1 MAPGA
6 GGGLLSL
13 AGARPEALPAAG
25 GPRLR
30 REAEARLPTR
40 FGEFRVVA
48 YRDAADGRA
57 HLALV
62 AGEVR
67 GRGRVFAHIH
77 RSCLLG
83 EAFGSL
89 GCGCGALL
97 EGAMQR
103 AQREGRGVIAYVA
116 RGGGASASGAG
127 CPKDGE
133 SACAVGAA
141 IFEDLG
147 LRSVRLLPV
156 GEVLGS

>member
-1 MAPGA
+1 
-6 GGGLLSL
+6 LSL
-13 AGARPEALPAAG
+13 AGTRPEALPVAG
-25 GPRLR
+25 GRRLV

-62 AGEVR
+62 VGEVR
-67 GRGRVFAHIH
+67 GRDRVFAHIH

-89 GCGCGALL
+89 GCSCGALL
-97 EGAMQR
+97 EGAMER
-103 AQREGRGVIAYVA
+103 AQREGRGVIVYVA
-116 RGGGASASGAG
+116 RGGGGSSSGGG
-127 CPKDGE
+127 CPEDGVG
-133 SACAVGAA
+133 ACEVGAA

-156 GEVLGS
+156 REVLGS